1 MSNKTGWIQNLNKG
15 EIIQELQ
22 NRGVAFE
29 EGENYNTLRELLR
42 SEIKKS
48 EKKETSEQAASSQT
62 QVDGS
67 ESKKPIK
74 KTTLPTQEKVANDKS
89 SSDDTSNV
97 DSDKDSDMGDPHF
110 QFNLD
115 DDWELFEDKLDFFFT
130 AKKITEESIKI
141 ANLVTHLSDDAH
153 ALLKQLAAPKKIKDT
168 SFAENIKL
176 MSDHLKPKPSETMER
191 CTFHKASQK
200 ENETIADFVARL
212 KKLSLYCNFSNLDDA
227 LKDQFVCGIKDRNTR
242 VKLFE
247 EKSLTF
253 KIACEIATTR
263 ESAEKDAASSENALD
278 TRNAKADVFALR
290 GARQPWQQH
299 RGSSYQG
306 RNQGYKNNYN
316 GRQQQQHRNQRS
328 SSEAWQGQRSTQKTS
343 VVKCSCCGKG
353 NHTREECRYRDLVCH
368 QCNVKGHL
376 AQVCSFTGNKFPTNT
391 NVNLLQSEND
401 ERVEESSE
409 YDFFKLNLTEYN
421 EYETIVDC
429 KTNIVNDD
437 VPHVNVNANP
447 KLENDAY
454 NCAKVKSNESN
465 ALYKHTSKQN
475 VEATPMFIL
484 LNVNGINVYFEV
496 DSGTYATVISKRI
509 YDQYFS
515 NLKLHN
521 TTSELKAYCGQPQK
535 PLGELIDVKIVFNNV
550 EKTLNCFVLPG
561 PGPALIG
568 RLWLKE
574 FGVWPLNLP
583 TPDKCQLYKIDN
595 FCFENNKNIG
605 GEKRRLESV
614 QKLIFRTF
622 FGRLERLESVQK
634 IIFRTFFGRLWQL
647 FSLFIK

>member
-130 AKKITEESIKI
+130 AKKITDESIKI

-212 KKLSLYCNFSNLDDA
+212 
-227 LKDQFVCGIKDRNTR
+227 
-242 VKLFE
+242 
-247 EKSLTF
+247 
-253 KIACEIATTR
+253 
-263 ESAEKDAASSENALD
+263 
-278 TRNAKADVFALR
+278 
-290 GARQPWQQH
+290 
-299 RGSSYQG
+299 
-306 RNQGYKNNYN
+306 
-316 GRQQQQHRNQRS
+316 
-328 SSEAWQGQRSTQKTS
+328 
-343 VVKCSCCGKG
+343 
-353 NHTREECRYRDLVCH
+353 
-368 QCNVKGHL
+368 
-376 AQVCSFTGNKFPTNT
+376 
-391 NVNLLQSEND
+391 
-401 ERVEESSE
+401 
-409 YDFFKLNLTEYN
+409 
-421 EYETIVDC
+421 
-429 KTNIVNDD
+429 
-437 VPHVNVNANP
+437 
-447 KLENDAY
+447 
-454 NCAKVKSNESN
+454 
-465 ALYKHTSKQN
+465 
-475 VEATPMFIL
+475 
-484 LNVNGINVYFEV
+484 
-496 DSGTYATVISKRI
+496 
-509 YDQYFS
+509 
-515 NLKLHN
+515 
-521 TTSELKAYCGQPQK
+521 
-535 PLGELIDVKIVFNNV
+535 
-550 EKTLNCFVLPG
+550 
-561 PGPALIG
+561 
-568 RLWLKE
+568 
-574 FGVWPLNLP
+574 
-583 TPDKCQLYKIDN
+583 
-595 FCFENNKNIG
+595 
-605 GEKRRLESV
+605 
-614 QKLIFRTF
+614 
-622 FGRLERLESVQK
+622 
-634 IIFRTFFGRLWQL
+634 
-647 FSLFIK
+647 